1 MSFDINNLEINLFE
15 EKSHSKLK
23 YDFRLGWDYNTG
35 HQIKVVYSLDN
46 IKIDNV
52 GKFYWKYNPNNEM
65 NEEEYM
71 NYVNKNIQ
79 KEGNNDHNSRGQKV
93 LAIVDMVNNKSLNEV
108 ELMSPFLLNDPEY
121 KFTKYKAIP
130 ENILKKAQE
139 ISKSNNGVNKIKVG
153 TIDNKSSFKATSWGK
168 NTTNLRTG
176 EDFRFNQIAKKEF
189 LKNGRGSKIND
200 IIPEDLKVFGFN
212 GRPPTHYNNPNKKEA
227 LIELNTRA
235 VDCENLMKCLLN
247 SINNNDYPNGWD
259 RESTIDFYKQTKHKL
274 AVIDNDIST
283 IKNGKYDLSIMK
295 KYKND
300 DFNIKKIKHN
310 RLHENTDFQ
319 LPIDLDSLSMI
330 AERNMIKE
338 ELLLSETSI
347 MNEEIEGIN
356 EASHGKLKYDFRRA
370 YDIDTGHALK
380 IVYSLD
386 NIEVTYIGNGS
397 IKKDASGNFDEEHRK
412 KRIQDVQK
420 NIKYKGNMDH
430 ASKGQKILAIID
442 RVTGENLKREVNII
456 GPYAPG
462 VSNSFLNLPD
472 DNLTYIRKNIE
483 ESPKFK
489 ERYISSIKVGDIDN
503 NSLYKSTFW
512 PKNDVNINKY
522 RNGYEYK
529 SDNVGGRNTS
539 GEALDFGRG
548 IKLNDLNDTI
558 GVGNFPGYQHPS
570 KKDIRQN
577 PELYKDH
584 LSDEKF
590 EKLMKTKSP
599 GEIKEDIK
607 DVKEEINKLNNDI
620 DVSDNNSEEIRKK
633 KSILSIL
640 KENLKKLIEW
650 IKNLARNIGLIE
662 SVIEYLDEEE
672 ICEYIEI
679 NYNKETD
686 DMEYMEAV
694 IGKVIDGYL
703 SDLPEDIQKNVI
715 EISKII
721 SSEVNSLIKDDKYE
735 DLKNSRWAMSCLDD
749 FCVKPSPKDEIG
761 SFRLYQKKKTYEC
774 MIQCTGHFRN
784 HQYGWIEDLLNT
796 FIKDLFQRVRPIVRK
811 KYDMTLKSEGEY
823 GNPDEGFDVY
833 PSRKIAEEL
842 WNKFQDLKIKTLR
855 ESSYDI
861 MDEEIEGINE
871 ASHSKLKYDFRL
883 GFDYDTGHSVK
894 IVYSLD
900 NIQVDMG
907 GSAYKKDEY
916 GHKKSRENL
925 AHRSSDSV
933 TSQIANT
940 IRKKGDLDHASHG
953 QKVLAIV
960 DRVTN
965 KKLTSSRVIGLFDAR
980 VRSSFKSL
988 ELTPSDK
995 KYIQM
1000 NINKNDFP
1008 IVEVGKIDNTSSFKS
1023 TKWFKGNLTHKDEFE
1038 DDIIDLKPEKISAA
1052 EKLKYGRGAKMD
1064 DIDEWRAISGDIV
1077 YNHPSK
1083 KDIKR
1088 NPNRYKESKEFTEG
1102 FFDIF
1107 KNKKK
1112 FDGGRV
1118 AFGNLPE
1125 GLRNLCKDTTA
1136 QIKEEFIKSAE
1147 SLGLLNKTYHV
1158 DDNSHG
1164 GTDYDIRFIADI
1176 ISGKQDDYM
1185 IYDTYILKN
1194 HNNTNI
1200 VVSSSIG
1207 TFFDI
1212 TTDELTNDV
1221 NKILNKILN
1230 NISKSFNSSNPGK
1243 VLLLDD
1249 TYSDGKFH
1257 ETELYFIIRCD
1268 KAYTEKL
1275 INFINNP
1282 KNYPMTESTDSE
1294 DNPDYKKEY
1303 NTEMTEK
1310 QAKQTLRTLSQS
1322 IINNYEDSEIG
1333 KGKNK
1338 ISQYTANI
1346 YANIIT
1352 KNLLPKWAS
1361 GYKKFSI
1368 TLDSYQSFNTL
1379 EFKVPTMSQDFI
1391 SRFIDGKEPMSAFLH
1406 RIPEIKIK
1414 ISPRIFHTMENP
1426 DDAFNFFKSAIQY
1439 YDKKVEKY
1447 ANSLMMEVFKLN
1459 HNMKH
1464 LIGTTKLGS
1473 IITTPLHLIFKFENV
1488 KMTDKDT
1495 FVISKEDISAI
1506 NQFVRNI
1513 YTSYAAPE
1521 KEKKKIVEDM
1531 KSIVKDLR
1539 ENFGF
1544 EDDPN
1549 TPYLVESVESF
1560 LFGKYDNEYNKADL
1574 PWILENTDIESMRSA
1589 DYRTTALYEKFG
1601 VKKLKKIPSDLI
1613 AYITIEGE
1621 SIKDAND
1628 KMMIASYCCS
1638 KIEIVEWYIELL
1650 EVGSKKYIVPHTLPY
1665 LQNMRT
1671 QLLQCYKKIMDTPIP
1686 KSDRS
1691 IISVK
1696 YPKRYEG

>member
-397 IKKDASGNFDEEHRK
+397 IKKDASDNFDEEHRK

-462 VSNSFLNLPD
+462 VSNRFLKLPD

-548 IKLNDLNDTI
+548 IKLNDLNGTI

-584 LSDEKF
+584 LSDEEF

-650 IKNLARNIGLIE
+650 IKNLARKIGLIE

-672 ICEYIEI
+672 ICEYVEI

-842 WNKFQDLKIKTLR
+842 WNKFDDMKVKTLR
-855 ESSYDI
+855 ESSNNNLF
-861 MDEEIEGINE
+861 EEK
-871 ASHSKLKYDFRL
+871 SHGKLKFSYRL
-883 GFDYDTGHSVK
+883 AINKENGHIIK
-894 IVYSLD
+894 IVFNLNSDDITLVGSHD
-900 NIQVDMG
+900 DTHPIPADEQEKIIKNI
-907 GSAYKKDEY
+907 KKTGFTDF
-916 GHKKSRENL
+916 
-925 AHRSSDSV
+925 
-933 TSQIANT
+933 
-940 IRKKGDLDHASHG
+940 ASIG
-953 QKVLAIV
+953 KVLAIV
-960 DRVTN
+960 DIDTN
-965 KKLTSSRVIGLFDAR
+965 EKLQTVKAVGIMNGNQEWAERSLKEREKSMKNGTKFYGAR
-980 VRSSFKSL
+980 
-988 ELTPSDK
+988 T
-995 KYIQM
+995 YT
-1000 NINKNDFP
+1000 
-1008 IVEVGKIDNTSSFKS
+1008 VGKSESTGKIWDNGTYKT
-1023 TKWFKGNLTHKDEFE
+1023 TKAPKNAR
-1038 DDIIDLKPEKISAA
+1038 DLRNVVNGHRK
-1052 EKLKYGRGAKMD
+1052 GRGY
-1064 DIDEWRAISGDIV
+1064 I
-1077 YNHPSK
+1077 
-1083 KDIKR
+1083 
-1088 NPNRYKESKEFTEG
+1088 KESDEYYTEG
-1102 FFDIF
+1102 IFDIF
-1107 KNKKK
+1107 KSKKK

-1118 AFGNLPE
+1118 AFSNLPE

-1147 SLGLLNKTYHV
+1147 SLGLLNKIYHI

-1185 IYDTYILKN
+1185 IYDTYIVKDKY
-1194 HNNTNI
+1194 TNI
-1200 VVSSSIG
+1200 VISSSLG
-1207 TFFDI
+1207 TFFDV

-1221 NKILNKILN
+1221 NKILNKVLN

-1249 TYSDGKFH
+1249 TYSDRKFH

-1275 INFINNP
+1275 INFINDP
-1282 KNYPMTESTDSE
+1282 KNYPLTESADPE
-1294 DNPDYKKEY
+1294 DNSDYKREY

-1310 QAKQTLRTLSQS
+1310 QAKQTLRTLSQG

-1352 KNLLPKWAS
+1352 KNLLSKWAS

-1696 YPKRYEG
+1696 YPKGYEG

>member
-15 EKSHSKLK
+15 EK
-23 YDFRLGWDYNTG
+23 
-35 HQIKVVYSLDN
+35 
-46 IKIDNV
+46 
-52 GKFYWKYNPNNEM
+52 
-65 NEEEYM
+65 
-71 NYVNKNIQ
+71 
-79 KEGNNDHNSRGQKV
+79 
-93 LAIVDMVNNKSLNEV
+93 
-108 ELMSPFLLNDPEY
+108 
-121 KFTKYKAIP
+121 
-130 ENILKKAQE
+130 
-139 ISKSNNGVNKIKVG
+139 
-153 TIDNKSSFKATSWGK
+153 
-168 NTTNLRTG
+168 
-176 EDFRFNQIAKKEF
+176 
-189 LKNGRGSKIND
+189 
-200 IIPEDLKVFGFN
+200 
-212 GRPPTHYNNPNKKEA
+212 
-227 LIELNTRA
+227 
-235 VDCENLMKCLLN
+235 
-247 SINNNDYPNGWD
+247 
-259 RESTIDFYKQTKHKL
+259 
-274 AVIDNDIST
+274 
-283 IKNGKYDLSIMK
+283 
-295 KYKND
+295 
-300 DFNIKKIKHN
+300 
-310 RLHENTDFQ
+310 
-319 LPIDLDSLSMI
+319 
-330 AERNMIKE
+330 
-338 ELLLSETSI
+338 
-347 MNEEIEGIN
+347 
-356 EASHGKLKYDFRRA
+356 SHGKLKYDFRRA

-397 IKKDASGNFDEEHRK
+397 IKKDASDNFDEEHRK

-462 VSNSFLNLPD
+462 VSNRFLKLPD

-548 IKLNDLNDTI
+548 IKLNDLNGTI
-558 GVGNFPGYQHPS
+558 DVGNFPGYQHPS

-584 LSDEKF
+584 LSDEEF

-650 IKNLARNIGLIE
+650 IKNLARKIGLIE

-672 ICEYIEI
+672 ICEYVEI

-842 WNKFQDLKIKTLR
+842 WNKFDDMKVKTLR
-855 ESSYDI
+855 ESSNNNLF
-861 MDEEIEGINE
+861 EEK
-871 ASHSKLKYDFRL
+871 SHGKLKFSYRL
-883 GFDYDTGHSVK
+883 AINKENGHIIK
-894 IVYSLD
+894 IVFNLNSDDITLVGSHD
-900 NIQVDMG
+900 DTHPIPADEQEKIIKNI
-907 GSAYKKDEY
+907 KKTGFTDF
-916 GHKKSRENL
+916 
-925 AHRSSDSV
+925 
-933 TSQIANT
+933 
-940 IRKKGDLDHASHG
+940 ASIG
-953 QKVLAIV
+953 KVLAIV
-960 DRVTN
+960 DIDTN
-965 KKLTSSRVIGLFDAR
+965 EKLQTVKAVGIMNGNQEWAERSLKEREKSMKNGTKFYGAR
-980 VRSSFKSL
+980 
-988 ELTPSDK
+988 T
-995 KYIQM
+995 YT
-1000 NINKNDFP
+1000 
-1008 IVEVGKIDNTSSFKS
+1008 VGKSESTGKIWDNGTYKT
-1023 TKWFKGNLTHKDEFE
+1023 TKAPKNAR
-1038 DDIIDLKPEKISAA
+1038 DLRNVVNGHRK
-1052 EKLKYGRGAKMD
+1052 GRGY
-1064 DIDEWRAISGDIV
+1064 I
-1077 YNHPSK
+1077 
-1083 KDIKR
+1083 
-1088 NPNRYKESKEFTEG
+1088 KESDEYYTEG
-1102 FFDIF
+1102 IFDIF
-1107 KNKKK
+1107 KSKKK

-1118 AFGNLPE
+1118 AFSNLPE

-1147 SLGLLNKTYHV
+1147 SLGLLNKIYHI

-1185 IYDTYILKN
+1185 IYDTYIVKDKY
-1194 HNNTNI
+1194 TNI
-1200 VVSSSIG
+1200 VISSSLG
-1207 TFFDI
+1207 TFFDV

-1221 NKILNKILN
+1221 NKILNKVLN

-1249 TYSDGKFH
+1249 TYSDRKFH

-1275 INFINNP
+1275 INFINDP
-1282 KNYPMTESTDSE
+1282 KNYPLTESADPE
-1294 DNPDYKKEY
+1294 DNSDYKREY

-1310 QAKQTLRTLSQS
+1310 QAKQTLRTLSQG

-1352 KNLLPKWAS
+1352 KNLLSKWAS

-1696 YPKRYEG
+1696 YPKGYEG

>member
-1 MSFDINNLEINLFE
+1 MSFDIDNLEINLFE
-15 EKSHSKLK
+15 EKSHGKLK

-52 GKFYWKYNPNNEM
+52 GKFYWKYNPNNKM

-139 ISKSNNGVNKIKVG
+139 ISKANNGVNKIKVG

-430 ASKGQKILAIID
+430 ASKGQKILALID

-462 VSNSFLNLPD
+462 VSNTFLKLPD
-472 DNLTYIRKNIE
+472 DNLTYIRNNIE
-483 ESPKFK
+483 ENPKFK

-512 PKNDVNINKY
+512 PKNDVNIKKY

-548 IKLNDLNDTI
+548 IKLNDLNGTM

-584 LSDEKF
+584 LSDEEF

-650 IKNLARNIGLIE
+650 IKNLARKIGLIE

-672 ICEYIEI
+672 ICEYVEI

-721 SSEVNSLIKDDKYE
+721 SSEVDSLIKDDKYE

-842 WNKFQDLKIKTLR
+842 WNKFDDMKVKTLR
-855 ESSYDI
+855 ESSNNIMFEKKSHGSLKYESSNMISSSNKDIHCDHIKSTLDKSEQFKVSFHTFEYFPSILKNVLKTNQKLLNSTLLEVIKDLNLQDEKYVISNTWDDKPYVYDMNTI
-861 MDEEIEGINE
+861 IKYMDITNIPYMFLTVITKVIPGNNLIKATTNLLSNPIYHLISDDPSDIDELEEMNNDGVI
-871 ASHSKLKYDFRL
+871 SKLKND
-883 GFDYDTGHSVK
+883 
-894 IVYSLD
+894 IN
-900 NIQVDMG
+900 NI
-907 GSAYKKDEY
+907 
-916 GHKKSRENL
+916 
-925 AHRSSDSV
+925 
-933 TSQIANT
+933 I
-940 IRKKGDLDHASHG
+940 
-953 QKVLAIV
+953 
-960 DRVTN
+960 
-965 KKLTSSRVIGLFDAR
+965 TSSYNKIKDTINDNN
-980 VRSSFKSL
+980 KSL
-988 ELTPSDK
+988 VLNDGDIFIQFSDK
-995 KYIQM
+995 CA
-1000 NINKNDFP
+1000 NKLFNYFYKEP
-1008 IVEVGKIDNTSSFKS
+1008 KIIGYVNRS
-1023 TKWFKGNLTHKDEFE
+1023 LLDEF
-1038 DDIIDLKPEKISAA
+1038 
-1052 EKLKYGRGAKMD
+1052 
-1064 DIDEWRAISGDIV
+1064 
-1077 YNHPSK
+1077 YNK
-1083 KDIKR
+1083 T
-1088 NPNRYKESKEFTEG
+1088 YTEG
-1102 FFDIF
+1102 IFDIF
-1107 KNKKK
+1107 KSKKK

-1118 AFGNLPE
+1118 AFSNLPE

-1136 QIKEEFIKSAE
+1136 QVKEEFPKSAE
-1147 SLGLLNKTYHV
+1147 LLGLLNKIYHI
-1158 DDNSHG
+1158 DDNSYG

-1185 IYDTYILKN
+1185 IYDTYIVKDKY
-1194 HNNTNI
+1194 TNI
-1200 VVSSSIG
+1200 VISSSLG
-1207 TFFDI
+1207 TFFDV

-1257 ETELYFIIRCD
+1257 ETELYFVIRCD
-1268 KAYTEKL
+1268 KDYTEKL
-1275 INFINNP
+1275 INFINDP
-1282 KNYPMTESTDSE
+1282 KNYPMTESTDPE

-1473 IITTPLHLIFKFENV
+1473 IVTTPLQLIFKFENV

-1495 FVISKEDISAI
+1495 FVVSKEDISAI

-1696 YPKRYEG
+1696 YPKGYEG